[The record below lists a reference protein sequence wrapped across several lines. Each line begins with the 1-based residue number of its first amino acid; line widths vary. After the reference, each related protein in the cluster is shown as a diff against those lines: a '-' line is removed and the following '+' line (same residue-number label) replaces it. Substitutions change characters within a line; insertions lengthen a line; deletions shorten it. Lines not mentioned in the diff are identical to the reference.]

1 MDWVVVVD
9 GIENWIE
16 FALMD
21 RNVDSCGVD
30 WVEALHLI
38 RLIASIFEFVQLDR
52 LNSCLRIP
60 TKDLEESLRTLSK
73 RETGNHPER
82 IPLIGSRVGK
92 TILKNPL
99 PPPKKKQ
106 WKRNFN
112 RRESCRIVDR
122 RWGGGS
128 RQEIGNRAN
137 FRKESDPYED

>member
-1 MDWVVVVD
+1 
-9 GIENWIE
+9 
-16 FALMD
+16 MD

-99 PPPKKKQ
+99 PPPKKNNEKETLTVE
-106 WKRNFN
+106 NPAG
-112 RRESCRIVDR
+112 SLIAGG
-122 RWGGGS
+122 GGGS

>member
-1 MDWVVVVD
+1 
-9 GIENWIE
+9 
-16 FALMD
+16 MD

-99 PPPKKKQ
+99 PPPKKNNEKETLTVE
-106 WKRNFN
+106 NPAG
-112 RRESCRIVDR
+112 SLIA
-122 RWGGGS
+122 GGGGVAGKRLAIERIS
-128 RQEIGNRAN
+128 E
-137 FRKESDPYED
+137 RKVILTRIK